1 MAIDAWLL
9 LLAFALGLA
18 LARVSLCAVAAL
30 QQLIQARR
38 YDGLLRLLLA
48 ASGAGVTLLLL
59 AGLAPG
65 RVLLPADLLAPS
77 SAIAGGLL
85 LGLGA
90 LINGG
95 CYLGSVLY
103 LGSGNLNFLLTLVGI
118 AGGEFLGSAVSGVAL
133 PASAHLRMSM
143 GPAWIAGTA
152 AFALVIVIVLFRAR
166 SRERWLAVGAGL
178 LAGLVYARHPGWSYG
193 TVLDSIAQG
202 NFVGMGWIMNL
213 SALLLFAGAVSGA
226 WFAGRF
232 HLQWPSAARSL
243 RCLAGGAIMGFGAAR
258 VPGGNDLLLLWAIP
272 GLTLYG
278 ALAYGSMLFLIAV
291 GLLLGKRWRPDLT
304 GAPG

>member
-1 MAIDAWLL
+1 MAIDALL
-9 LLAFALGLA
+9 LLLTFALGVA

-30 QQLIQARR
+30 QRLIMARH
-38 YDGLLRLLLA
+38 YDGLLHLLLA

-65 RVLLPADLLAPS
+65 RVLLPGELATHTG
-77 SAIAGGLL
+77 AITGGLL

-118 AGGEFLGSAVSGVAL
+118 AGGELAGSLATGMAL
-133 PASAHLRMSM
+133 PSAASLRMSM

-152 AFALVIVIVLFRAR
+152 GFLLIIVLVLFRAR

-193 TVLDSIAQG
+193 TVLESIAHG
-202 NFVGMGWIMNL
+202 RYGAMSWAANL
-213 SALLLFAGAVSGA
+213 SALLLFAGAASGA
-226 WFAGRF
+226 LYAGRF
-232 HLQWPSAARSL
+232 TLQWPTLTRSL
-243 RCLAGGAIMGFGAAR
+243 RCLAGGAIMGLGAAR
-258 VPGGNDLLLLWAIP
+258 IPGGNDLLLLWAIP

-278 ALAYGSMLFLIAV
+278 ALAYGSMLFVIAS
-291 GLLLGKRWRPDLT
+291 GLLLSRGWRLPRRS
-304 GAPG
+304 A

>member
-1 MAIDAWLL
+1 MAIDVLL
-9 LLAFALGLA
+9 LTLSFALGVA
-18 LARVSLCAVAAL
+18 LARVSLCAVGAL
-30 QQLIQARR
+30 QQLIHARR
-38 YDGLLRLLLA
+38 YDGVLRLLLA
-48 ASGAGVTLLLL
+48 TSGAGVTLLLL
-59 AGLAPG
+59 AGLVPG
-65 RVLLPADLLAPS
+65 QVLLPGEMAALAG
-77 SAIAGGLL
+77 AITGGLL

-118 AGGEFLGSAVSGVAL
+118 AGGEFLSSLATGVAL
-133 PASAHLRMSM
+133 PADANLRMSM
-143 GPAWIAGTA
+143 GPAWIAGLA
-152 AFALVIVIVLFRAR
+152 GFILIILFILIRAR
-166 SRERWLAVGAGL
+166 SQGRWLAVAAGL
-178 LAGLVYARHPGWSYG
+178 LAGLIYARHPGWSYG
-193 TVLDSIAQG
+193 TVLDSLAQG
-202 NFVGMGWIMNL
+202 NFVRMSWISNL
-213 SALLLFAGAVSGA
+213 SALLLFAGAWSGA
-226 WFAGRF
+226 WFAGQF

-278 ALAYGSMLFLIAV
+278 ALAYGSMLLLIAA
-291 GLLLGKRWRPDLT
+291 GLLLGKRWGPGLA